1 MIASLG
7 RLPDPR
13 FMLEVY
19 FIEPYIFGSFIQT
32 VVSFFKKDP
41 SQKIGSPDVGLLA
54 SVAM

>member
-1 MIASLG
+1 M
-7 RLPDPR
+7 P
-13 FMLEVY
+13 EVY

-41 SQKIGSPDVGLLA
+41 SRRIESPDVGLLV